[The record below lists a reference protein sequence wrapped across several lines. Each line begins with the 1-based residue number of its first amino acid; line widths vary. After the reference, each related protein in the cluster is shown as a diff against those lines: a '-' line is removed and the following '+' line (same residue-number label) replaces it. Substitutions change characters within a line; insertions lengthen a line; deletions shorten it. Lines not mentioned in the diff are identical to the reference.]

1 MAACALGSE
10 LAGVL
15 ECVQAAEV
23 DELLVEL
30 VEAFDDVRVVLEALM
45 T

>member
-1 MAACALGSE
+1 